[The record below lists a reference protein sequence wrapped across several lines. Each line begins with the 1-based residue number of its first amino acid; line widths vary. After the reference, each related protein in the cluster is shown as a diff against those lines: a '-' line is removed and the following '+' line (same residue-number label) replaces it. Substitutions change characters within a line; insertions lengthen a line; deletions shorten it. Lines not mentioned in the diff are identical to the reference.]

1 MDDADTGSKGG
12 QTREMRIVVTT
23 EGNDLDAQIDSRF
36 GRAPKFLVVDTET
49 MRFDLV
55 ANNQSL
61 DLAQGAGI
69 QSAQNVLVHKPEVVL
84 TGNCGP
90 KAFRVLK
97 AAGIK
102 VVIGAKGRIRDA
114 IRDYMNGKY
123 IEATEANVEGHWV

>member
-1 MDDADTGSKGG
+1 
-12 QTREMRIVVTT
+12 MRIVVTT

-123 IEATEANVEGHWV
+123 IEAT

>member
-1 MDDADTGSKGG
+1 
-12 QTREMRIVVTT
+12 MRIAVTT
-23 EGNDLDAQIDSRF
+23 QGDDLDAQIDSRF

-49 MRFDLV
+49 MHFEV
-55 ANNQSL
+55 IANTQSL

-69 QSAQNVLVHKPEVVL
+69 QSAQNVLVHAPDVVL

-102 VVIGAKGRIRDA
+102 AVVGVKGRIADA
-114 IRDYMNGKY
+114 IRDYIDGKY
-123 IEATEANVEGHWV
+123 AEATEANVEGHWV

>member
-1 MDDADTGSKGG
+1 MDDADTGSKRG
-12 QTREMRIVVTT
+12 QTREMRIAVTT

-49 MRFDLV
+49 MRFNLV
-55 ANNQSL
+55 ANTQSL

-69 QSAQNVLVHKPEVVL
+69 QSAQNVLVHKPEVLL

-102 VVIGAKGRIRDA
+102 VVIGVKGRIRDA